1 MLIKECQFLF
11 LPMIDWIVAIF
22 GPTLQ
27 LNASVAS
34 LIFET
39 RRCAES
45 HLDFCLK
52 LPCRRCLIG
61 FAADLNRLTSSW
73 TGVTLSSSSIELDSI
88 ELRDDVSVVPFFK
101 KNSMAKIT
109 NPAPIPTIMTRK
121 APKQLLIPKASPV
134 WSVHFW
140 GGGSQGFIAFSKA
153 PFSFNLLM

>member
-140 GGGSQGFIAFSKA
+140 GGGSHGFIAFSKA